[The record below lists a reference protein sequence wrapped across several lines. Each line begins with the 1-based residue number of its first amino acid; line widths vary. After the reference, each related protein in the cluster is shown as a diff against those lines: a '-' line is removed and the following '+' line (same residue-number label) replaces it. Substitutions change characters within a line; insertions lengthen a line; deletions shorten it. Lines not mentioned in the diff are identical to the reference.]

1 MSHHPALIILLWMFL
16 LHICLDPR
24 NLLFTYFLELFYIR
38 DGVRR
43 KVFIFHHRF
52 LDSKLWQF
60 MALEMNF
67 LPKKENYAKGSLE
80 PGSVQFSCPVVS
92 DPATPWTV
100 AHQATLSITSSW
112 SLLKFMAIESVM
124 PSNHLILC
132 YPLLLPSIFPSIRG
146 FSSESALCIR
156 WLKYCSFIFSISPSN
171 EYSGLISFRMDWLDL
186 LSLRPTWNRLPGTN
200 KGVKSWCAD
209 LGFVDLFTMEDW
221 FFHDRSIGVA
231 GKAG

>member
-1 MSHHPALIILLWMFL
+1 MFL

-43 KVFIFHHRF
+43 KVFFFHHRF

-67 LPKKENYAKGSLE
+67 LRKKENYAKGSLE

-132 YPLLLPSIFPSIRG
+132 YPLLLPSVFPSNR
-146 FSSESALCIR
+146 F
-156 WLKYCSFIFSISPSN
+156 FSN
-171 EYSGLISFRMDWLDL
+171 ESVLHIQWPKFGVSASASILPMNIQDWFPLGWTGWISFLSDL
-186 LSLRPTWNRLPGTN
+186 HGTGYLLQI
-200 KGVKSWCAD
+200 KGSR
-209 LGFVDLFTMEDW
+209 VDVQ
-221 FFHDRSIGVA
+221 I
-231 GKAG
+231 

>member
-1 MSHHPALIILLWMFL
+1 MSHHLALIILLWMFL

-24 NLLFTYFLELFYIR
+24 SLLFTYFLELFYIR

-80 PGSVQFSCPVVS
+80 PSSVQFSCSVVS
-92 DPATPWTV
+92 DSATPRTA
-100 AHQATLSITSSW
+100 AHQATLSITNSW
-112 SLLKFMAIESVM
+112 SLRKFMAIESVM

-146 FSSESALCIR
+146 FSNDSALR
-156 WLKYCSFIFSISPSN
+156 ISGQSTGASSSASVLPMN
-171 EYSGLISFRMDWLDL
+171 IQDWFPLGWTGWISFLSDL
-186 LSLRPTWNRLPGTN
+186 RGTGYLAQI
-200 KGVKSWCAD
+200 KGS
-209 LGFVDLFTMEDW
+209 GVDVQ
-221 FFHDRSIGVA
+221 I
-231 GKAG
+231 